1 MMTLNSLDT
10 GNGKSKLASLGFAGG
25 ALTPPLTKG
34 MLHAPL
40 EPQYKVPHPKGGA

>member
-1 MMTLNSLDT
+1 M
-10 GNGKSKLASLGFAGG
+10 SKLASLGFAGG